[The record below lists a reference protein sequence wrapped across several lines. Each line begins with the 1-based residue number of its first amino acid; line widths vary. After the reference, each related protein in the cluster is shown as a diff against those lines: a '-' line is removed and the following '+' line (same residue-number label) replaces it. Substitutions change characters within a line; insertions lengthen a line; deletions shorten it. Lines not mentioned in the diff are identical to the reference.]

1 MSIYTQREVKGLF
14 ITQREVKCLFI
25 TQRKEKFLFITQ
37 STAINLK
44 KKSLSYFI
52 NTVLLGVLDAIGEV

>member
-44 KKSLSYFI
+44 KNHYHTL
-52 NTVLLGVLDAIGEV
+52 